1 MVAPGRLG
9 SKRAP
14 VLCLPHPE
22 QSAHG
27 IAASDEPVST
37 IRLKVLWSAPRQT
50 LAAKYPSVF
59 RLPSSRQPSDTAVS
73 RRPTRSGP
81 CPCGW
86 KLRRVNEWFV
96 LTAPTNE
103 AEGLMLVIII
113 GFDELETARHRH
125 SATTRVAFQR
135 LLWHAVPKKTCEAII
150 SVRPGSLVIDL
161 VVLVGFHCILGCHQS
176 LGEEVLAQRGGR
188 NRRSPNL
195 KFSLVSHAVSKV

>member
-125 SATTRVAFQR
+125 SATTRVALHSVCVAR
-135 LLWHAVPKKTCEAII
+135 CCKTSCEAII
-150 SVRPGSLVIDL
+150 SVRARVFDCGARGLSLHSGMPFNLWVRRCWRSAVAGTGDPQI
-161 VVLVGFHCILGCHQS
+161 S
-176 LGEEVLAQRGGR
+176 NSPARLACR
-188 NRRSPNL
+188 L
-195 KFSLVSHAVSKV
+195 